1 MSPVGMG
8 RGGMGRGGM
17 GRGGMGAGGM
27 GPVGKGPGVHAR
39 LRSKPLGAARV
50 ARK

>member
-8 RGGMGRGGM
+8 PVGMGPV
-17 GRGGMGAGGM
+17 GM

-39 LRSKPLGAARV
+39 LRSKLLGAARV